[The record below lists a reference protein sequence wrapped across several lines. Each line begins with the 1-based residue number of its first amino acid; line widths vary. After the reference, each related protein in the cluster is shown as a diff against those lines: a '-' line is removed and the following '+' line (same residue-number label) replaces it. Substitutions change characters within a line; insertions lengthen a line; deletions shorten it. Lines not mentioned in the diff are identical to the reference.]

1 MLPIDKKTIT
11 NHADLVS
18 LIDQL
23 KSESKIQE
31 SLLKEKFKAYSDSL
45 SPVNL
50 VKKSLN
56 DLANDKAVRLNV
68 GKIGLNLGANM
79 IIDKLF
85 GKYRSL
91 GGFFRS
97 TIAETIST
105 GVINK
110 KYPKIANV
118 IRQFMAGR

>member
-23 KSESKIQE
+23 KSESKLQE
-31 SLLKEKFKAYSDSL
+31 NLLKEKFKALSESL
-45 SPVNL
+45 NPVNL
-50 VKKSLN
+50 VKKSLT
-56 DLANDKAVRLNV
+56 DLASDKSVRLNV
-68 GKIGLNLGANM
+68 GKLGLNFGANM
-79 IIDKLF
+79 IIDKIF

-97 TIAETIST
+97 TIVESICT

-110 KYPKIANV
+110 KYPKIAAIV
-118 IRQFMAGR
+118 QQFMAGR

>member
-23 KSESKIQE
+23 KSESKLQE
-31 SLLKEKFKAYSDSL
+31 NLLKEKFKALSDSL
-45 SPVNL
+45 NPVNL
-50 VKKSLN
+50 VKKSLT
-56 DLANDKAVRLNV
+56 DLASDKSVRLNV
-68 GKIGLNLGANM
+68 GKLGLNFGANM
-79 IIDKLF
+79 IIDKIF

-97 TIAETIST
+97 TIVESIST

-110 KYPKIANV
+110 KYPKIAAIV
-118 IRQFMAGR
+118 QKFMAGR